1 MLSKL
6 ELFAEACA
14 KLDKRGIVMQEK
26 RCLRKRHIHSSCQRC
41 SDICP
46 TGAITCTESLVF
58 LGEKCS
64 GCGACATV
72 CPSGALAAKLPSNR
86 EISALVFHHVKH
98 SGAVA
103 FACETYLK
111 VHPAERRRVISV
123 QCIARCDEAI
133 LVAAVLSGATHV
145 AILNTACEDC
155 VQNKVCAQVQVVV
168 DTANRLLACWKY
180 PQLITIT
187 PTIPQKIKPLPVA
200 EGEVTGMSRRNFLT
214 AFKRKSE
221 SLVTQV
227 LPEIILTTEETS
239 AKNNNEIENPLEEPK
254 HLPDKWRALFD
265 SLQRLPS
272 TAVSEFPSTIWGDIR
287 IDSSCNG
294 CGTCADACPS
304 SALTI
309 HKQQE
314 LWRLSVDVS
323 HCTQCG
329 LCKDV
334 CCRGSIEVIST
345 VALNEILD
353 QKSQVL
359 VEKRQ
364 EEIDTL
370 LEPIEDRMAR
380 LLGCSVKN

>member
-14 KLDKRGIVMQEK
+14 KLDKRGIVMKEK
-26 RCLRKRHIHSSCQRC
+26 RCLHKRHIHCSCQRC
-41 SDICP
+41 SAICP
-46 TGAITCTESLVF
+46 TGAITFTEGLV
-58 LGEKCS
+58 LQGEKCS
-64 GCGACATV
+64 GCGACAVV

-86 EISALVFHHVKH
+86 EISALVSRHLKH

-111 VHPAERRRVISV
+111 VHSAERRRVINV

-133 LVAAVLSGATHV
+133 LVAAVLGGATHV
-145 AILNTACEDC
+145 AILNTTCAGC
-155 VQNKVCAQVQVVV
+155 VQNKVCAQVQAVA
-168 DTANRLLACWKY
+168 DTVNRLLACWKY
-180 PQLITIT
+180 PHIIAITS
-187 PTIPQKIKPLPVA
+187 TIPEKIKPLPVD
-200 EGEVTGMSRRNFLT
+200 EGEVTGMSRRNFLR

-227 LPEIILTTEETS
+227 LPEIILSTEETS
-239 AKNNNEIENPLEEPK
+239 AKENELENPLEEPK
-254 HLPDKWRALFD
+254 HLPDKWR
-265 SLQRLPS
+265 SLLDYLQQLPS
-272 TAVSEFPSTIWGDIR
+272 IAVSGFSSNIWGDIR

-294 CGTCADACPS
+294 CGACADACPS
-304 SALTI
+304 SALII

-314 LWRLSVDVS
+314 LWRLSIDVA

-345 VALNEILD
+345 IVFNAMLNR
-353 QKSQVL
+353 KSQML

-370 LEPIEDRMAR
+370 LEPVEDRMAR
-380 LLGCSVKN
+380 LLGCLVKN